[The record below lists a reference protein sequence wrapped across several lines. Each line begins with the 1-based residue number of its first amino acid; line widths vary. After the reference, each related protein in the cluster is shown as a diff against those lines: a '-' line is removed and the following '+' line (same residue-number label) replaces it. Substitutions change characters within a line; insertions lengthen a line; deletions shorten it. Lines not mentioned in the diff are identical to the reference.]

1 MWQDKLKEIIKILEE
16 SNVNEIEVNFWGR
29 KFRVS
34 KNPGIVGNPTH
45 VDYSIPVEVKSTVPG
60 QGVTVASATTPEDGM
75 IEVTSPMVG
84 TFYLASSPEASPF
97 VKVGDQV
104 TVGQP
109 LCIIEA
115 MKIMNEIEA
124 EVAGEIVKIL
134 TEDSQ
139 PVEYDQPLFLVKPV

>member
-45 VDYSIPVEVKSTVPG
+45 VDSSIPVEVKSPVPG
-60 QGVTVASATTPEDGM
+60 QGVEVVSATTPEDGM
-75 IEVTSPMVG
+75 IEVTAPMVG
-84 TFYLASSPEASPF
+84 TFYSASSPETSPF

-124 EVAGEIVKIL
+124 EVAGEIMKIL

-139 PVEYDQPLFLVKPV
+139 PVEYGQPLFLVKPV